1 MLLLLWSGLYKIE
14 EKRESK
20 RLWIDFA
27 SRKKMKESVNRYYKA
42 KLKIQRK
49 TKTHCG
55 YDKLISLLYKCSCFW
70 FGLSRSFVNS
80 RLKVDSMAVIKTKSW
95 YPKMASTDIFM
106 LYGSERHMCVEFMN
120 MNFCKSVRN
129 ELELKLKKNIE

>member
-1 MLLLLWSGLYKIE
+1 MNW
-14 EKRESK
+14 
-20 RLWIDFA
+20 FCQQ
-27 SRKKMKESVNRYYKA
+27 KKMKESVNRYYKA
-42 KLKIQRK
+42 KLKIQRR

-129 ELELKLKKNIE
+129 ELELKLKKNYWIKFRTTKTNIQVPS